1 MKNGNSNYFWMLKLW
16 LIFVFL
22 SLSWAAHSKMNFQF
36 LCNII
41 FFKKQ
46 AKMASCKPVFHLT
59 AFPPTSKVITQLFPS
74 RALTV
79 FRLGKDS
86 SEARSPS
93 SVFLRVFIR
102 RYLKYLPQEPYL
114 ICIWQQKRF
123 GEAK

>member
-1 MKNGNSNYFWMLKLW
+1 
-16 LIFVFL
+16 
-22 SLSWAAHSKMNFQF
+22 
-36 LCNII
+36 
-41 FFKKQ
+41 
-46 AKMASCKPVFHLT
+46 MASCKPVFHLT

-102 RYLKYLPQEPYL
+102 SYLKYLSQEPYL
-114 ICIWQQKRF
+114 ICI
-123 GEAK
+123 